1 MQSILGYGFL
11 LNAPENYPENE
22 YQEIKSNIEKICRFA
37 EQQCKA
43 AEQNNLNFAL
53 RAGNQMFI
61 TVGVHNGQAE
71 FALLDRENNC
81 LIQECNIMM
90 LKKYV
95 DQNKIDLLAYRIE
108 NECDA
113 IAKGNILNRTSL
125 DNAWNIKYDNE
136 KKREGTKETVD
147 FEKDGQAN
155 FKRRGRGR

>member
-1 MQSILGYGFL
+1 
-11 LNAPENYPENE
+11 
-22 YQEIKSNIEKICRFA
+22 
-37 EQQCKA
+37 
-43 AEQNNLNFAL
+43 
-53 RAGNQMFI
+53 
-61 TVGVHNGQAE
+61 
-71 FALLDRENNC
+71 
-81 LIQECNIMM
+81 MM

-125 DNAWNIKYDNE
+125 DNAWSIKYDNE
-136 KKREGTKETVD
+136 KKREEETVD